1 MIRLVSLL
9 AVAGLPAF
17 AQDIDQQMKS
27 MGNAVSLGTV
37 LASEEPCGLT
47 LDPTG
52 IEAWIAA
59 NVDKSDLSFASTL
72 SLMTMGQGG
81 QITAMTASA
90 KIAHCATVK
99 MTAGSMGLV
108 K

>member
-1 MIRLVSLL
+1 MKRLIVVL
-9 AVAGLPAF
+9 AFMSFPAF
-17 AQDIDQQMKS
+17 AQDFAQQMKS
-27 MGNAVSLGTV
+27 MGNATGLGTV
-37 LASEEPCGLT
+37 LASEEPCGLI
-47 LDPTG
+47 LDPVV

-72 SLMTMGQGG
+72 NLMTMTYAAQVTG
-81 QITAMTASA
+81 MTASA

-99 MTAGSMGLV
+99 MTAGSLGLI